1 MSLNFDSA
9 HFQTA
14 FPTWAG
20 VFRVAV
26 AAAVA
31 PVDYVLAGMV
41 AAGLGAEAISLYLGL
56 ARTALGERL
65 VELGLPAPHDR
76 PLRRTGGR
84 HSWSTERMSSNS
96 SPGGLPEFTS
106 EASRPGL
113 AAREVRFMRSGG
125 GSAYPIVSASGLS
138 IDLFPNWPLLPGTP
152 ACPRPPTMRL
162 RSTTA
167 SGRL

>member
-9 HFQTA
+9 HFQTS

-56 ARTALGERL
+56 ARTALFERL

-76 PLRRTGGR
+76 PLRRAGGR
-84 HSWSTERMSSNS
+84 NPWSTEDVQQ
-96 SPGGLPEFTS
+96 LIAWWVAEFTS

-138 IDLFPNWPLLPGTP
+138 IDLFPNWPLLPGTA
-152 ACPRPPTMRL
+152 ACRPRPRTMRR